1 MAKLT
6 IFVAPAVS
14 EDEDSDITLQ
24 EISLDSALELDR
36 NVEIPKETTGDQHAK
51 GSFIIRSRVGT
62 VTMLREI

>member
-6 IFVAPAVS
+6 IFVTPAVS

-36 NVEIPKETTGDQHAK
+36 NVDIPKETTGDQYAK

-62 VTMLREI
+62 VTMLREM

>member
-14 EDEDSDITLQ
+14 EGEDSDITLQ

-36 NVEIPKETTGDQHAK
+36 NVEIPKETTGDQLAK
-51 GSFIIRSRVGT
+51 GSFIIISRVGT
-62 VTMLREI
+62 VTMLREM